1 MTDADKHEIRE
12 RPIRRVVRH
21 KHSREYFTGSGWS
34 KNVDEARLFQ
44 DSLEAAHTCAHCGL
58 SGVEMV
64 LQLEGG
70 NSDLYCTELR

>member
-1 MTDADKHEIRE
+1 MTGTDNQHIRE

-21 KHSREYFTGSGWS
+21 KHSRQYFTGSGWTE
-34 KNVDEARLFQ
+34 NLEEARFFQ

-64 LQLEGG
+64 LRLEGG
-70 NSDLYCTELR
+70 MSDLYCTELP